1 MISFQRDV
9 KIARMKKLL
18 ILLIVT
24 SLQCSVLSTEAHAQ
38 SYFSTIRSRLSTLFN
53 SAFGV
58 RREPRL
64 NMNRAS
70 GVNRTFRQSYGTGLQ
85 NRRISAVLNRSQS
98 RGTRGNVLG
107 YQSRYRMFAS
117 RGRVSGFRPYRGR

>member
-1 MISFQRDV
+1 
-9 KIARMKKLL
+9 MKRLL
-18 ILLIVT
+18 ILLIMISV
-24 SLQCSVLSTEAHAQ
+24 QCTIDCTEARAE
-38 SYFSTIRSRLSTLFN
+38 SYFSTIRSRLSSLFN

-70 GVNRTFRQSYGTGLQ
+70 GVNRTFRQSYGPGLQ
-85 NRRISAVLNRSQS
+85 NRNIRTVLNRSQI
-98 RGTRGNVLG
+98 RGTNGRVLG
-107 YQSRYRMFAS
+107 FQSRNRMFAS